1 MKKGRLAELTKACPT
16 APTRPKLVNNMCR
29 SPCHH
34 LPLLGC
40 ISIPS
45 PPSVIKHQFCPPSE
59 DSAQHTCLILHFQ
72 PFLVSCGHLSAN
84 VAFRASIILTLAG
97 YSWLKSPSCFSIVA
111 TIAHPQSGECF
122 RCSTSGL
129 SSSSH
134 PSSALWQRKQA
145 TLSGLP

>member
-1 MKKGRLAELTKACPT
+1 MRLVELTWAYPT
-16 APTRPKLVNNMCR
+16 VPTHLELVNNMCR
-29 SPCHH
+29 SPYHQI
-34 LPLLGC
+34 PLLGC

-45 PPSVIKHQFCPPSE
+45 PPSVSNINFVHRKDNTPL
-59 DSAQHTCLILHFQ
+59 TCLTLHFQ
-72 PFLVSCGHLSAN
+72 PFLFSWGHLSAN

-97 YSWLKSPSCFSIVA
+97 YSSLKSPSCFSIVA
-111 TIAHPQSGECF
+111 TIAQPQSGECF
-122 RCSTSGL
+122 RCSTSGS